1 MRRRVYVTVLCPS
14 VRLSVPAWAHSSKP
28 CAAYV
33 LLLVRQA
40 GDIDRLL
47 QQRRLAGACGQCHIT
62 TIVVNLQ
69 LFELYYLLELYEV
82 YYK

>member
-1 MRRRVYVTVLCPS
+1 MGPQQQTLCCI
-14 VRLSVPAWAHSSKP
+14 
-28 CAAYV
+28 CAAV
-33 LLLVRQA
+33 GPA
-40 GDIDRLL
+40 GRRYIDRLL
-47 QQRRLAGACGQCHIT
+47 KQRRSSGACGQCHIT